1 MNYQELRK
9 EHSKVLLSHIVYL
22 CIVILAFILL
32 KSVEK
37 TLPAGLFTAIC
48 FAVIALVIFCY
59 FLICARL
66 SNVYDA
72 DVQKFFAA
80 NSLKGRMTYDEI
92 TAEPHVSRESLLESG
107 LIGKTVPQYVLTR
120 RQINGEKDRVKI
132 QLNEI
137 EYSVPQENGSVPQTK
152 AVYLLLH
159 DPDADAKELCLLE
172 NRLVTGVIG
181 AKRETILKRLE
192 QCAGDSGCSFRI
204 SGKDGYLLIPG
215 RALTV
220 PTSLWRPVSEQ
231 RLTADPIPELEDFI
245 ELLQSA

>member
-1 MNYQELRK
+1 M
-9 EHSKVLLSHIVYL
+9 LLSHIVYL
-22 CIVILAFILL
+22 CTVVLAFILL
-32 KSVEK
+32 KTIEK
-37 TLPAGLFTAIC
+37 KLPAGLFTAIC

-66 SNVYDA
+66 SNTYDA
-72 DVQKFFAA
+72 DVQKFYAA
-80 NSLKGRMTYDEI
+80 GSLKGRMAYDEI
-92 TAEPHVSRESLLESG
+92 TAEPHVSPENLLESG
-107 LIGKTVPQYVLTR
+107 LFGKAVPQYVLTR
-120 RQINGEKDRVKI
+120 RQINGEKGRVKI

-181 AKRETILKRLE
+181 AKREKILKQLE
-192 QCAGDSGCSFRI
+192 QCAGGPGCSFRI

-215 RALTV
+215 RTLTV

-231 RLTADPIPELEDFI
+231 RLAADPVPELENFI
-245 ELLQSA
+245 ELLQSS